1 MARLPWFPFYVDRFH
16 ASRKVRGMTAE
27 QVGIYILLMTEEWS
41 QGSIP
46 DDDIELADIG
56 RAAPETVRA
65 VLAKC
70 FDRDAEGMWI
80 NHALE
85 EIRAEQENKADVR
98 SRAGRKGAES
108 RWNKGENGN
117 RIRPH
122 SERNAI
128 PMAIEESRVE
138 KEQDR
143 KNEQPVDVDNS
154 DGLDLMLSEFPPVR
168 GILNSMKH
176 HGSEHASKATLRMR
190 FLYAD
195 VRNAMPDPSV
205 KGLDFGRRREIVAEA
220 FVEMLSKGR
229 TEEFDVP
236 SLASFVRRLRSRPP
250 PTSEA
255 ASVKDGDPQWEATK
269 RSALEAEKRAV
280 AALNVNAKVDDGAP
294 SVNVSVARMPVADT
308 RHDGRKKTKAIIDLL
323 TARRASE

>member
-1 MARLPWFPFYVDRFH
+1 MGKLPWFPFYVDRFH

-27 QVGIYILLMTEEWS
+27 QVGIYLLLMTEEWS
-41 QGSIP
+41 QGPIP

-56 RAAPETVRA
+56 RAPSQTVRS

-70 FDRDAEGMWI
+70 FYLTEDGWAND
-80 NHALE
+80 ALE

-108 RWNKGENGN
+108 RWNKGTNGD
-117 RIRPH
+117 RIATA
-122 SERNAI
+122 SGSYAI
-128 PMAIEESRVE
+128 PMAIEKRRKE

-143 KNEQPVDVDNS
+143 KNEQPVNVDNS
-154 DGLDLMLSEFPPVR
+154 DGLELMLSEFPPVR

-269 RSALEAEKRAV
+269 RAALEAEKRAV
-280 AALNVNAKVDDGAP
+280 AALNVNAKVDDGVP
-294 SVNVSVARMPVADT
+294 SVNVNIATMPVADT
-308 RHDGRKKTKAIIDLL
+308 RYDGRKKTKAIIDLL
-323 TARRASE
+323 TAKRASE